1 MSTTWLESYSFLRIF
16 KGRRERT
23 MASSLYTSPQ
33 ENLNSLQTRTKETF
47 KEATD
52 GKIIEMTIDAIRV
65 LILARHLL
73 HCGFS

>member
-1 MSTTWLESYSFLRIF
+1 
-16 KGRRERT
+16 